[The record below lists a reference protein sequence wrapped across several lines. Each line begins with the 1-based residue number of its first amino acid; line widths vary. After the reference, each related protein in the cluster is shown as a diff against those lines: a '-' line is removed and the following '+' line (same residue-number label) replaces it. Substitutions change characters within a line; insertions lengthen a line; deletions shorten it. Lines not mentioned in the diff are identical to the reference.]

1 MMWSGQKNIS
11 FHARD
16 AEIDP
21 EKFKKSMHALIN
33 GDYFEKI
40 YDVRKGLNFQGEMS
54 NAELE
59 VLFIRVAEK
68 NFSQEA
74 PLAISIKRDIFL
86 ASLGLLRGFDRYE
99 MAMNVALDLFRKVT
113 ILLFIKKAPMLCV
126 AIIKLSNPLRMTW
139 RNL

>member
-40 YDVRKGLNFQGEMS
+40 YDVQIGRASCRE
-54 NAELE
+54 
-59 VLFIRVAEK
+59 RVW
-68 NFSQEA
+68 
-74 PLAISIKRDIFL
+74 
-86 ASLGLLRGFDRYE
+86 
-99 MAMNVALDLFRKVT
+99 
-113 ILLFIKKAPMLCV
+113 
-126 AIIKLSNPLRMTW
+126 TW
-139 RNL
+139 V